1 MTKQEVISQ
10 VQNSLGSLFTKD
22 DVINCLNMVV
32 EPKAETKAS
41 YPSDKW
47 LAKIKDAILET
58 IQDTDFNDS
67 DMFDISEF
75 EFDIKYG
82 NQIEVDSYEVDAC
95 SLKVYVENQI
105 EEAFSELD
113 DEISEIKQQN
123 EETEKNWSESMNPSL
138 KNAMNDI
145 VELERGDVVG
155 NVNID

>member
-10 VQNSLGSLFTKD
+10 VQSSLGSLFTKD

>member
-1 MTKQEVISQ
+1 MKKQEVIAK
-10 VQNSLGSLFTKD
+10 VQDSLGSLFTKD
-22 DVINCLNMVV
+22 DVVNCINMVV
-32 EPKAETKAS
+32 EEQPKVETKPS

-47 LAKIKDAILET
+47 LAKIKDAILQR
-58 IQDTDFNDS
+58 IVDIDFNDS

-105 EEAFSELD
+105 EEAFAELD

-123 EETEKNWSESMNPSL
+123 EETESQYQEAL
-138 KNAMNDI
+138 KEANE
-145 VELERGDVVG
+145 V
-155 NVNID
+155 